1 MISNTPVA
9 LGNPYESV
17 VSTGKKAVPRKHPLD
32 LVSLS
37 LIQSHYTKAPW
48 MISQDGSAQS
58 EPQCLRLI
66 GRRCLASLEESL
78 YEHLIIACIYT
89 D

>member
-17 VSTGKKAVPRKHPLD
+17 VSTGKAVPRNHPLD

-37 LIQSHYTKAPW
+37 LIQSHYTKAPG
-48 MISQDGSAQS
+48 MISLDGSAQS

-66 GRRCLASLEESL
+66 GKRCLASLEESL
-78 YEHLIIACIYT
+78 YEHWIIYSMYIH
-89 D
+89 